1 MEYSLKVLNEI
12 NKLNSMT
19 IKEVVNEL
27 NLLGFEVDQIFWEKE
42 VNNIHI
48 ENVRLMIKIP
58 ANRED
63 LFSEKFFLKDM
74 ANIFEFKVYTPSK
87 LYKQK
92 YSSIFLRQNKSEN
105 NLIMMNLPVDL
116 KEILMFQIQ
125 IKNLD
130 PSFSPFWIQTKL
142 KNAGVKVTNS
152 VEDVLL
158 LIHLEFGHKFE
169 IKDLEKN
176 PSISKSLVN
185 IPYVGTQNVLKYVTG
200 LEKEK
205 LDFTQNV
212 KAL

>member
-27 NLLGFEVDQIFWEKE
+27 NLLGFEVDHIFWEKE

-92 YSSIFLRQNKSEN
+92 YSSIFLRQNKS
-105 NLIMMNLPVDL
+105 
-116 KEILMFQIQ
+116 
-125 IKNLD
+125 
-130 PSFSPFWIQTKL
+130 
-142 KNAGVKVTNS
+142 
-152 VEDVLL
+152 
-158 LIHLEFGHKFE
+158 
-169 IKDLEKN
+169 
-176 PSISKSLVN
+176 
-185 IPYVGTQNVLKYVTG
+185 
-200 LEKEK
+200 
-205 LDFTQNV
+205 
-212 KAL
+212 